1 MASSEKK
8 VRVQIDLAPQSYD
21 RLKRLKEVTEAS
33 SYTDVLRDALRLYE
47 YLIDVD
53 QKGSRVLIADKK
65 GNQSEVKI
73 FA

>member
-65 GNQSEVKI
+65 GNQSEIKI